1 MTTAINEERMLQ
13 VLVAPQM
20 SEKAMRLS
28 ADSQYVFRV
37 LTDATKPEVKTAV
50 EKLFN
55 VQVKNVRVLN
65 VRAVGTHFRGRV
77 GAHSGWKKAYVTL
90 KPGFTIELGGA

>member
-1 MTTAINEERMLQ
+1 MNEERLLQ
-13 VLVAPQM
+13 VLVAPRM

-37 LTDATKPEVKTAV
+37 LRNATKPEIKTAV

-65 VRAVGTHFRGRV
+65 VRADGTHFRGRV
-77 GAHSGWKKAYVTL
+77 GAHSAWKKAYVTL

>member
-1 MTTAINEERMLQ
+1 MNEERMLQ
-13 VLVAPQM
+13 LLLAPQM

-28 ADSQYVFRV
+28 ADSQYVFKV
-37 LTDATKPEVKTAV
+37 LPDASKPEIKTAV

-55 VQVKNVRVLN
+55 VQVKAVRVLN
-65 VRAVGTHFRGRV
+65 VRAQGTNFRGRA

-90 KPGFTIELGGA
+90 KPGFTIDFMGAA

>member
-1 MTTAINEERMLQ
+1 MSPAINEERMLQ

-37 LTDATKPEVKTAV
+37 LSDATKPEIKTAV

-65 VRAVGTHFRGRV
+65 VRSDGTHFRGRV
-77 GAHSGWKKAYVTL
+77 GAH
-90 KPGFTIELGGA
+90 

>member
-1 MTTAINEERMLQ
+1 MTTAMSEERLLQ
-13 VLVAPQM
+13 VLVAPQL
-20 SEKAMRLS
+20 SEKAIRLS
-28 ADSQYVFRV
+28 ADSQYVFKV
-37 LTDATKPEVKTAV
+37 LSNATKPEIKTAV
-50 EKLFN
+50 EKLFS

-65 VRAVGTHFRGRV
+65 VRSNGTHFRGRA

>member
-1 MTTAINEERMLQ
+1 MNEERMLQ
-13 VLVAPQM
+13 LLLAPQM

-28 ADSQYVFRV
+28 ADSQYVFKV
-37 LTDATKPEVKTAV
+37 LPDASKPEIKIAV

-55 VQVKNVRVLN
+55 VQVKTVRVLN
-65 VRAVGTHFRGRV
+65 VRAQGTNFRGRA

-90 KPGFTIELGGA
+90 KPGFTIDFMGAA

>member
-1 MTTAINEERMLQ
+1 MSTAINEERMLQ
-13 VLVAPQM
+13 VLVAPQL

-37 LTDATKPEVKTAV
+37 LNDATKPEIKTAV

-65 VRAVGTHFRGRV
+65 VRADGTHFRGRA
-77 GAHSGWKKAYVTL
+77 GAHSAWKKAYVTL
-90 KPGFTIELGGA
+90 KSGFTIELGGA

>member
-1 MTTAINEERMLQ
+1 MSAAMSEERMLQ
-13 VLVAPQM
+13 LLLAPQM

-28 ADSQYVFRV
+28 ADSQYVFKV
-37 LTDATKPEVKTAV
+37 LPDATKPEIKTAV

-65 VRAVGTHFRGRV
+65 VRSEGTHFRGRV

-90 KPGFTIELGGA
+90 KAGFTIELGAA

>member
-1 MTTAINEERMLQ
+1 MNEERMLQ
-13 VLVAPQM
+13 LLLAPQM

-28 ADSQYVFRV
+28 ADSQYVFKV
-37 LTDATKPEVKTAV
+37 LPDASKPEIKTAV

-55 VQVKNVRVLN
+55 VQVKSVRVLN
-65 VRAVGTHFRGRV
+65 VRAQGTNFRGRA

-90 KPGFTIELGGA
+90 KPGFTIDFMGAA